1 MLYHRRHA
9 AAGPAPGRTMDIVYI
24 RELRIETIIGIYEWE
39 RRIRQSVVL
48 DLEMAADIAR
58 AAATDNIADALNYKA
73 VAKRVI
79 AFVEASQFQLVET
92 LAERVAEIVLEE
104 FGVAWLRLRVNKEG
118 ALRGARDVGVVIE
131 RGQRD

>member
-1 MLYHRRHA
+1 
-9 AAGPAPGRTMDIVYI
+9 MDTVYI
-24 RELRIETIIGIYEWE
+24 RELRIETVIGIYEWE
-39 RRIRQSVVL
+39 RRVRQSVVL

-92 LAERVAEIVLEE
+92 LAERVAEIVLAE
-104 FGVAWLRLRVNKEG
+104 FGVPWLRLRVNKEG

-131 RGQRD
+131 RGRRD

>member
-1 MLYHRRHA
+1 
-9 AAGPAPGRTMDIVYI
+9 MDIVYI
-24 RELRIETIIGIYEWE
+24 RELRIETVIGIYEWE
-39 RRIRQSVVL
+39 RRVRQSVVL

-58 AAATDNIADALNYKA
+58 AAATDHIADALNYKA

-92 LAERVAEIVLEE
+92 LAERVAEIVLGE
-104 FGVAWLRLRVNKEG
+104 FGVPWLRLRVNKEG

-131 RGQRD
+131 RGRRD